1 MLSNLLILVIIVCIQ
16 GIKATKRWFRESPA
30 DLGAVISAS
39 HSTSVPWREASI
51 VWLLC
56 SYEKKK
62 NLSSISCFAADSLPI
77 PKNSLFPHL
86 IFIKIQ
92 KLLGGFK
99 KYKN

>member
-1 MLSNLLILVIIVCIQ
+1 MFAFKELRPQKGGLE
-16 GIKATKRWFRESPA
+16 KAPQSWGT
-30 DLGAVISAS
+30 VISAS
-39 HSTSVPWREASI
+39 HSTSAPWSEASI

-77 PKNSLFPHL
+77 PKNSLFPYL